1 MVPLRINIQAF
12 LLLLVAVVGAG
23 VFSSPVWANERILSN
38 PNFQLALHG
47 YDPVAYTAD
56 GIARVGLEN
65 HELLYEGLVWRFA
78 NEGNRIA
85 FEAEPDSYIPAYG
98 GHCALAAAEGIA
110 AAAQPDIFATAG
122 SRVFLFRSPAARYAF
137 LLEAETLTAR
147 ADALW
152 LDVIRTLSP

>member
-1 MVPLRINIQAF
+1 MVPLRIYIQAF
-12 LLLLVAVVGAG
+12 LLLWAVVVSAG
-23 VFSSPVWANERILSN
+23 VLSSPVRANERILSN

-56 GIARVGLEN
+56 GLARVGLES
-65 HELLYEGLVWRFA
+65 HELLFDGLVWRFA

-98 GHCALAAAEGIA
+98 GYCALAAAEGIA
-110 AAAQPDIFATAG
+110 AAAQPDIFAVVG

-137 LLEAETLTAR
+137 LLEAETLIGR
-147 ADALW
+147 ADTLW